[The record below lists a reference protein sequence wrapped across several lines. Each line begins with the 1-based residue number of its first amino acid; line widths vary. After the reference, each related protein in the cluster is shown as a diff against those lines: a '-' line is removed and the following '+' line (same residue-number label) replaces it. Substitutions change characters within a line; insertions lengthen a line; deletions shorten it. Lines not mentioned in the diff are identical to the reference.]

1 VGGDFVTA
9 YATAKLQPGLG
20 CPAAGATSL
29 KTSFE
34 PFEHGFMFWRDDTR
48 HVYVFYKADNTWQEF
63 PDTYVDGEPEYV
75 CPDANTPSTNPPT
88 PRRGF
93 GKVWCTQPGVR
104 SKLGRSLGDE
114 IGNDRTVQDFQS
126 GSMALISEYSNAPLA
141 LYKDT
146 GHWQLVK

>member
-1 VGGDFVTA
+1 MTTTVPSRPAPPVDLTETELYRGGFPHEIFTTLRREAPV
-9 YATAKLQPGLG
+9 
-20 CPAAGATSL
+20 
-29 KTSFE
+29 
-34 PFEHGFMFWRDDTR
+34 
-48 HVYVFYKADNTWQEF
+48 TWQEF

-114 IGNDRTVQDFQS
+114 MGNDRTVQDFQG
-126 GSMALISEYSNAPLA
+126 GSMALISEYSDAPLA
-141 LYKDT
+141 LYRDT